1 MNKSKSN
8 LYMKILQLIKPYMP
22 LVVLSLIMS
31 MINVGCILFVPILFG
46 DAIDN
51 IISRN
56 NVDFNFVLKCLLIA
70 VALIIIGAIAQY
82 FVQIL
87 SNKIAYKIIQVLRR
101 RAFDKIWKMPLGYID
116 SHPAGD
122 IISRII
128 TDADQ
133 FSDGMLMGFNQLFT
147 GVITILGTLIFM
159 LRLNAYIA
167 IVVVFVTPLSF
178 FVAKFISTHTYQY
191 FSKQSD
197 IRGRQTAQIEE
208 ALTQVKVL
216 KAYGGEDNTINRF
229 NEVNEQ
235 LQNASLFAIFYSS
248 LTNPCTRFV
257 NSVVYAL
264 VALTGAL
271 SVISGGMTV
280 GIWSCFLSYANQY
293 TKPFNEITGVIT
305 ELQGAFA
312 CIARIF
318 EFLEEAEEV
327 QDQPD
332 MYEYANV
339 EGNVDIHN
347 VDFSY
352 NSSRSLIEN
361 FNLSVKK
368 GQRVAIVGPT
378 GCGKT
383 TIINLLM
390 RFYDPQSGT
399 IVLDG
404 HDVKTAS
411 RKSLRSSYGMVLQDT
426 WLRNGTIADNIRIGK
441 PDASMDEIVR
451 AAKETKAHSFIRRL
465 EKGYNTVI
473 TEDGGALSAGQKQ
486 LLCITRIM
494 LMSSPMLILDE
505 ATSSIDTRTEIEI
518 QNAFYKLMK
527 DKTSFVVAH
536 RLSTIVSSDIILVM
550 NAGKIVE
557 QGRHEEL
564 LAKGGFYAKLYKAGI
579 EG

>member
-70 VALIIIGAIAQY
+70 VALIIFGAIAQY

-332 MYEYANV
+332 MYEYVNV

-352 NSSRSLIEN
+352 NSSQSLIEN